1 MYETCNVIAKK
12 NYFPCIQPNI
22 ENVRLNTRKIIC
34 IYELKPKKK
43 IFFFLFGKCE
53 PKTETWRLIKVC
65 CVEVYIWTGRIK
77 SASKMKIF
85 FY

>member
-22 ENVRLNTRKIIC
+22 LENVRLNTRKIIC

-43 IFFFLFGKCE
+43 IFFFFLENVNLKLKHG
-53 PKTETWRLIKVC
+53 
-65 CVEVYIWTGRIK
+65 Y
-77 SASKMKIF
+77 
-85 FY
+85 